1 MNLGQK
7 IVGLWNEL
15 ACRYYQRFHPSDPL
29 IYCDSCHLP
38 IPGNDFQYNGI
49 AHQLYDNTCWRGT
62 EFEKQQE
69 EMEYPTLS
77 PVSRSRAQEIVELLY
92 EYRQWRE
99 RVA

>member
-1 MNLGQK
+1 MN
-7 IVGLWNEL
+7 WL
-15 ACRYYQRFHPSDPL
+15 AATISASILL
-29 IYCDSCHLP
+29 IRSSIATVATCLFP
-38 IPGNDFQYNGI
+38 ETIFNTNGI
-49 AHQLYDNTCWRGT
+49 THQLYDNTCWRGT

-99 RVA
+99 KAA